1 MGQNLLSA
9 SLYFISSSL
18 EAAVY
23 NMIPVFT
30 YILTIISR
38 QEKFGINT
46 IWGKGKLI
54 GTLISVSGALTL
66 MLWQSSAISLL
77 STTSFGDR
85 VLGLVMVVVGVL
97 ALTTWLLLLVSYLH
111 LFYFLGCLVQVM
123 VLFKF
128 LSRSTYSLD
137 VPFLFGNV

>member
-1 MGQNLLSA
+1 
-9 SLYFISSSL
+9 
-18 EAAVY
+18 
-23 NMIPVFT
+23 MIPVFT